1 MPARLRYRISGPSKM
16 TNFQRKPDAMDFE
29 RARFNM
35 IEQQIRPWD
44 VLDQDVLDLLGA
56 VKREDF
62 VPPAYRSLA
71 FTDMEIP
78 LPCGETM
85 LSPKLE
91 ARMLQ
96 ELAVRK
102 HEWVLEIGTGSGY
115 VAALLGHRA
124 AHVLSLEIH
133 PELAESAQQKLRHA
147 GVTNATIRCLDASKE
162 LPAGEFDAIMLSGSV
177 AQIPDALLAK
187 LKPGGRLC
195 AIVGDAP
202 MMRAQLLTRTSEQE
216 STAVDLFDT
225 MAPRLHGF
233 PDTPRFHF

>member
-1 MPARLRYRISGPSKM
+1 M
-16 TNFQRKPDAMDFE
+16 TVSACNLKNMDFE

-62 VPPAYRSLA
+62 VPAAYRSLA
-71 FTDMEIP
+71 FTDMDIP
-78 LPCGETM
+78 LPGGESM

-91 ARMLQ
+91 GRLLQ
-96 ELAVRK
+96 ELSVRK
-102 HEWVLEIGTGSGY
+102 HEWVLEVGTGSGY
-115 VAALLGHRA
+115 FAALLGHRS

-133 PELAESAQQKLRHA
+133 PDLAETAQHNLRQA
-147 GVTNATIRCLDASKE
+147 GVMNATVRCMDASKE
-162 LPAGEFDAIMLSGSV
+162 LPPGEFDAIVLSGSV
-177 AQIPDALLAK
+177 AQIPDALVQR

-195 AIVGDAP
+195 AIVGQAP
-202 MMRAQLLTRTSEQE
+202 MMRAQLLSRTGALE
-216 STAVDLFDT
+216 SKVVDLFDT

-233 PDTPRFHF
+233 PDVPHFRF

>member
-1 MPARLRYRISGPSKM
+1 MSSFEW
-16 TNFQRKPDAMDFE
+16 NPDAMDFE

-78 LPCGETM
+78 LACGESM

-96 ELAVRK
+96 ELGVRK

-133 PELAESAQQKLRHA
+133 PELAESAQHNLRHA
-147 GVTNATIRCLDASKE
+147 GVTNATVRCLDASKE

-202 MMRAQLLTRTSEQE
+202 MMRAQLVTRTGQQE

-225 MAPRLHGF
+225 VAPRLHGF
-233 PDTPRFHF
+233 PDTPRFRF

>member
-1 MPARLRYRISGPSKM
+1 
-16 TNFQRKPDAMDFE
+16 MDFE

-62 VPPAYRSLA
+62 VPTAYRSLA
-71 FTDMEIP
+71 FMDMDIP
-78 LPCGETM
+78 LPGGETM

-102 HEWVLEIGTGSGY
+102 HEWVLEVGTGSGY
-115 VAALLGHRA
+115 GTALLGHRC
-124 AHVLSLEIH
+124 AHALSLEIH
-133 PELAESAQQKLRHA
+133 PELAEMAQHKLRQA
-147 GVTNATIRCLDASKE
+147 AVMNVTVRCMDASKE
-162 LPAGEFDAIMLSGSV
+162 LPPGEFDAIMLSGSV
-177 AQIPDALLAK
+177 AQIPEALVARLK
-187 LKPGGRLC
+187 LGGRLL

-202 MMRAQLLTRTSEQE
+202 MMRAQLLTRTGPDE
-216 STAVDLFDT
+216 SKVIDLFDT
-225 MAPRLHGF
+225 VAPRLHGF
-233 PDTPRFHF
+233 PESPRFRF

>member
-1 MPARLRYRISGPSKM
+1 
-16 TNFQRKPDAMDFE
+16 MDFE

-78 LPCGETM
+78 LACGEIM

-147 GVTNATIRCLDASKE
+147 GVTNAPIRCLDASKE

-202 MMRAQLLTRTSEQE
+202 MMRAQLLTRTSAQE

-233 PDTPRFHF
+233 PDTPRFRF